1 MQPEVITRSEP
12 EYKNLK
18 MVAAM
23 LEYESSNNSHYE
35 VEDVYFD
42 YGQDWMWTTI
52 TRRGGK
58 WGGVQV
64 LNPRQWEDIIL
75 ANSLG
80 ELVEITHEIR
90 HGKYF
95 NE

>member
-52 TRRGGK
+52 TRSIKSGRWTRSRAPWSASGAAMP
-58 WGGVQV
+58 W
-64 LNPRQWEDIIL
+64 R
-75 ANSLG
+75 
-80 ELVEITHEIR
+80 
-90 HGKYF
+90 
-95 NE
+95 